1 MATAQVQST
10 ASEEQIRI
18 AIEQTL
24 AAQGGATVESAPGRL
39 VMDLGG
45 SVGSAYL
52 AGGFRNKMKMPQRM
66 TVTLA
71 GGEGG
76 SGLTL
81 EVTSRGTGSGGASG
95 GLLGLSKQKKAEQTW
110 LGMAVDA
117 IPEKVAMPG
126 AAPPPAPG

>member
-1 MATAQVQST
+1 MAEASVQST
-10 ASEEQIRI
+10 SSEEHVRA

-24 AAQGGATVESAPGRL
+24 RAQGGVTVENQPGRL

-76 SGLTL
+76 SGITL

-95 GLLGLSKQKKAEQTW
+95 GLLGLSKQKKAEQAW
-110 LGMAVDA
+110 LGIAVDA
-117 IPEKVAMPG
+117 IPDKVATPG
-126 AAPPPAPG
+126 TAPPPAPA